1 MCSFSQATKLH
12 RLRSADT
19 DVQTKNSES
28 TELLLYIHLELI
40 ADSSSVVF
48 ASLLSVQTT
57 TGLMQTAVILATG
70 RSAELLLH
78 SPGLPSSW

>member
-40 ADSSSVVF
+40 ADSSSIVF
-48 ASLLSVQTT
+48 ASLLSVQIYNW
-57 TGLMQTAVILATG
+57 AYANCCN
-70 RSAELLLH
+70 
-78 SPGLPSSW
+78 PGYR